1 MIPCS
6 LRSNF
11 RNQSRNQRNRKAN
24 IAFASIAA
32 ERRSVGRP
40 VSQSDGQI
48 AAIARSFSAS
58 VATRNVADYE
68 GCGVE
73 ILNPWLLGL
82 Q

>member
-1 MIPCS
+1 

-11 RNQSRNQRNRKAN
+11 RNQCRNQRNRKAD

-32 ERRSVGRP
+32 ERRSAGRP

-48 AAIARSFSAS
+48 AAIARSLSAS
-58 VATRNVADYE
+58 VATRNTADFE
-68 GCGVE
+68 GCGIDV
-73 ILNPWLLGL
+73 LNPWGVGL